1 MDTNWDEI
9 ARHIYF
15 LKNYSPVCEHCE
27 ITPAARKREDH
38 LSVPSCEIP
47 PDGAGV
53 PIHCPLRKESENGT
67 R

>member
-1 MDTNWDEI
+1 
-9 ARHIYF
+9 
-15 LKNYSPVCEHCE
+15 VCEHCE